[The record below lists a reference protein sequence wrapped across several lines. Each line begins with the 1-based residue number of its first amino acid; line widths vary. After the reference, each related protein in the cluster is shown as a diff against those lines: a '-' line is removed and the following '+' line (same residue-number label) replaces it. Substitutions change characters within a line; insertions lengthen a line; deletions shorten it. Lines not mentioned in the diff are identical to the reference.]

1 MNKVAIYC
9 RLSDE
14 DRFKKNDTDESES
27 IQNQKSML
35 VTYAF
40 ERGWDV
46 YSIYSDEDYSGADR
60 NRPEWC
66 RMIADAE
73 KRKFNIVLCKT
84 QSRFSRDMEI
94 IERYIHDKFLEW
106 KIRFIG
112 VVDHAD
118 TEIEGN
124 KKARQIN
131 GLVNEWYL
139 EDSSYN
145 IRRTLNH
152 KKEKGEW
159 VGSFAP
165 YGYIEDPNDRNH
177 MVVDPVAA
185 EVVKSVFNM
194 YANGLGYIGIAKKPN
209 EQGIQ
214 NPSTYKKMN
223 GSNFKTNTTRIT
235 SQVWTDSTIY
245 QMIRR
250 QAYIGNLVQ
259 GLTENISY
267 KNQKRRK
274 RPSDTWYVTEN
285 AHEAI
290 IDLDTWIKVQ
300 EKLKSKKRG
309 EKLTGETHILSGKVL
324 CQECNNTMWKMS
336 YKLARGR
343 YQYLKCKTTKS
354 TDNICA
360 NKDSIR
366 LDDLMEKI
374 KEEINNLLHEFYNPD
389 LIQIDDNNHNDHK
402 LRTFAIE
409 METINK
415 QIEKKEK
422 HLEKL
427 YTDRLDEFISEEQFL
442 KFNKSFNEEISTY
455 KLRIEKIN
463 EEISSFEKDPDKQI
477 DKESILKRY
486 RHIDVLSRDIVDE
499 FIEMIYIGTKTEDT
513 REIEI
518 KWKF

>member
-1 MNKVAIYC
+1 
-9 RLSDE
+9 LSDE
-14 DRFKKNDTDESES
+14 DRFKKNATDESES

-35 VTYAF
+35 VAYAF

-46 YSIYSDEDYSGADR
+46 YNIYSDDDYSGADR

-66 RMIADAE
+66 RMISDAE
-73 KRKFNIVLCKT
+73 GKKFNIVLCKT

-165 YGYIEDPNDRNH
+165 YGYMEDPDDKNH
-177 MVVDPVAA
+177 LVVDTVAS

-194 YANGLGYIGIAKKPN
+194 YASGLGYIGIAKKLN

-223 GSNFKTNTTRIT
+223 GSNFKTNTTKIT
-235 SQVWTDSTIY
+235 SQIWTDSTIY
-245 QMIRR
+245 QIIRR

-259 GLTENISY
+259 GITENISY

-274 RPSDTWYVTEN
+274 RSPNTWYITEN
-285 AHEAI
+285 AHDAI
-290 IDLDTWIKVQ
+290 IDMDTWNKVQ

-309 EKLTGETHILSGKVL
+309 EKYTGEVHILSGKVL

-354 TDNICA
+354 TDDICA

-366 LDDLMEKI
+366 LDELMEKV
-374 KEEINNLLHEFYNPD
+374 KEEINKLLHEFYNPN
-389 LIQIDDNNHNDHK
+389 LIQIDTNNQNGQK
-402 LRTFAIE
+402 LKTLFKE
-409 METINK
+409 KESINK

-442 KFNKSFNEEISTY
+442 KFNKSFNEEIAIY
-455 KLRIEKIN
+455 KLRTENIN
-463 EEISSFEKDPDKQI
+463 DEISSFEENPDKQI
-477 DKESILKRY
+477 DKESILKKY
-486 RHIDVLSRDIVDE
+486 SHIDELSRDIVDE
-499 FIEMIYIGTKTEDT
+499 FIDMIYIGTKTKDS

-518 KWKF
+518 KWNF

>member
-1 MNKVAIYC
+1 
-9 RLSDE
+9 
-14 DRFKKNDTDESES
+14 
-27 IQNQKSML
+27 
-35 VTYAF
+35 
-40 ERGWDV
+40 
-46 YSIYSDEDYSGADR
+46 
-60 NRPEWC
+60 
-66 RMIADAE
+66 MITDAE
-73 KRKFNIVLCKT
+73 ERKFNIVLCKT

-106 KIRFIG
+106 KIRFLG
-112 VVDHAD
+112 VIDHAD

-165 YGYIEDPNDRNH
+165 YGYTEDPNDRNH
-177 MVVDPVAA
+177 LVVDPVAS

-194 YANGLGYIGIAKKPN
+194 YVSGLGYIIIAKKLN
-209 EQGIQ
+209 EQGIP
-214 NPSTYKKMN
+214 NPSTYKKIN
-223 GSNFKTNTTRIT
+223 GSNFKTNTTKVT

-250 QAYIGNLVQ
+250 QVYIGNLVQ
-259 GLTENISY
+259 GITENISY

-274 RPSDTWYVTEN
+274 RDPEAWYVKEN

-290 IDLDTWIKVQ
+290 IDMGTWKKVQ
-300 EKLKSKKRG
+300 EKLKSKRRG
-309 EKLTGETHILSGKVL
+309 EKWTGEVHILSGKVL

-336 YKLARGR
+336 YELTRGR

-354 TDNICA
+354 SDDICA
-360 NKDSIR
+360 NKYSIR
-366 LDDLMEKI
+366 LDDLMEKV
-374 KEEINNLLHEFYNPD
+374 KEEINNLLHEYYNPN
-389 LIQIDDNNHNDHK
+389 LIKIDDINQNNHK
-402 LRTFAIE
+402 LSVLSIE
-409 METINK
+409 KETINK

-427 YTDRLDEFISEEQFL
+427 YTDRLDEFIHEEQFL
-442 KFNKSFNEEISTY
+442 KFNKSFNEEIVLY
-455 KLRIEKIN
+455 KSRIEKIN
-463 EEISSFEKDPDKQI
+463 QEISSFQENPDKQI
-477 DKESILKRY
+477 DKESILKKY
-486 RHIDVLSRDIVDE
+486 SHIDHLSRDIVDE
-499 FIEMIYIGTKTEDT
+499 FIDMIYIGAKINDE